1 MRCLTCCVCP
11 HLPQGNGLDAAAQA
25 RAEARLYQGIPA
37 AETHQLLAM
46 LIPCCPK
53 PQQQEPA
60 AHVDPA
66 LVAEAAAA
74 CSRPLAQQL
83 QHLSSLAETVCELPV
98 MHISPCIAPVSRLQL
113 VPPSL
118 SSSSS
123 AAAAGAD
130 GAAGASVG
138 GGMSSPVGSPVRMPY
153 GTPAAA
159 AATAVVVGSPLL
171 QPKQLID
178 LHTYI
183 ACLVPTVVAAAVGN
197 HHQQQLL
204 LLTRLQPITSSSSS
218 NADTAAAAAAEAVLL
233 QLPQGLSA
241 AAWAFYKDQQL
252 ALLLHD
258 PAVCRS
264 PSVVSPNRFGSSTAG
279 SSGSSSLYLVGL
291 SEAPWAAVTAS
302 PTSLPQQQQQQQQ
315 EESSVVH
322 RCIAAGAVVS
332 LQDLPSR
339 SRVLQHGQAGQLA
352 VSRAR
357 GLGSLVT
364 EMQHLLLFDLE
375 EDEGEEEE
383 EEGSEGEHGMEQD

>member
-1 MRCLTCCVCP
+1 
-11 HLPQGNGLDAAAQA
+11 
-25 RAEARLYQGIPA
+25 
-37 AETHQLLAM
+37 
-46 LIPCCPK
+46 
-53 PQQQEPA
+53 
-60 AHVDPA
+60 
-66 LVAEAAAA
+66 
-74 CSRPLAQQL
+74 
-83 QHLSSLAETVCELPV
+83 
-98 MHISPCIAPVSRLQL
+98 
-113 VPPSL
+113 
-118 SSSSS
+118 
-123 AAAAGAD
+123 
-130 GAAGASVG
+130 
-138 GGMSSPVGSPVRMPY
+138 MPY

-178 LHTYI
+178 PHTYI
-183 ACLVPTVVAAAVGN
+183 ACLIPTVVAAAVGY

-218 NADTAAAAAAEAVLL
+218 NADTAAAAEAVLL

-302 PTSLPQQQQQQQQ
+302 PTSLPQQQQ

-364 EMQHLLLFDLE
+364 DMQHLLLFDLE
-375 EDEGEEEE
+375 EDEGEKEE
-383 EEGSEGEHGMEQD
+383 EEGSEGEDGMEQD